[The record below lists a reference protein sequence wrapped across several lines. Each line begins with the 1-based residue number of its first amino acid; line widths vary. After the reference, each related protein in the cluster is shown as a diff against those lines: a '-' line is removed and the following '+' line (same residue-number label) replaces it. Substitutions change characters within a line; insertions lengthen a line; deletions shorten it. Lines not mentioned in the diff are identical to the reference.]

1 MRHWTPASMA
11 AMNGTR
17 CTACI
22 SPQSDSITGSPR
34 CASTPACPLPGKC
47 FAQAETPAIVVRRDQ
62 QPAVEGALET
72 GEQALEP
79 LGGLEVP
86 AIEDEAACPRVREEA
101 DVGIRGTGPRQA
113 EHQPAADQL
122 IEGHRAHR

>member
-1 MRHWTPASMA
+1 MDEAGVAGRPRGEIVGEDRHRAPEHDDPPA
-11 AMNGTR
+11 
-17 CTACI
+17 
-22 SPQSDSITGSPR
+22 
-34 CASTPACPLPGKC
+34 L
-47 FAQAETPAIVVRRDQ
+47 VVRRDQ

-101 DVGIRGTGPRQA
+101 DVGIRGVGPRQA

-122 IEGHRAHR
+122 LEGHRAHR